1 MKGFN
6 WRRTTA
12 RPRPT
17 MFTKMRKVAILPTL
31 CTLANGVCG
40 VTAIMFI
47 THIGPAA
54 QLDHALAR
62 SAAGWLIFLA
72 MLFDVLDGYLARRA
86 NQASQFGAE
95 LDSLCDAVSFGATPA
110 IFLVQ
115 LGANVTIKPFGNVF
129 YVIALLYVCCAIL
142 RLARFNVTTTLDDK
156 SHRYFQGLP
165 SPAAAG
171 CIASL
176 IVLRYNLTD
185 LQWVSIETADLI
197 MAIASPLAGL
207 AVALLMVSRI
217 QYVHMANRVLLRRK
231 NFNKVVQAVF
241 VVMLVIMFR
250 ELALGLCF
258 WGYALYGPARYLW
271 TRWNR
276 PSTPPAPVT
285 VDTQPST
292 N

>member
-1 MKGFN
+1 
-6 WRRTTA
+6 
-12 RPRPT
+12 
-17 MFTKMRKVAILPTL
+17 MFTRMRKVAILPTL

-47 THIGPAA
+47 THIGPATTVEPN
-54 QLDHALAR
+54 LAR
-62 SAAGWLIFLA
+62 SVAGWLIFLA
-72 MLFDVLDGYLARRA
+72 MIFDVLDGYLARRA
-86 NQASQFGAE
+86 KQASQFGAE
-95 LDSLCDAVSFGATPA
+95 LDSLCDAISFGATPA

-115 LGANVTIKPFGNVF
+115 LGATVQFKPIRDLF

-142 RLARFNVTTTLDDK
+142 RLARFNVTTTLDNK

-176 IVLRYNLTD
+176 LVLRYNFTD
-185 LQWVSIETADLI
+185 LNWVNVETADII
-197 MAIASPLAGL
+197 MAIASPIAGL

-250 ELALGLCF
+250 ELALGFCF
-258 WGYALYGPARYLW
+258 WGYALYGPGRYLW
-271 TRWNR
+271 TRWQR
-276 PSTPPAPVT
+276 TALPSSAPI
-285 VDTQPST
+285 VDTEPST

>member
-1 MKGFN
+1 
-6 WRRTTA
+6 
-12 RPRPT
+12 
-17 MFTKMRKVAILPTL
+17 MFTRMRKVAILPTL

-47 THIGPAA
+47 THIGPATTVEP
-54 QLDHALAR
+54 ALAR

-86 NQASQFGAE
+86 KQASQFGAE
-95 LDSLCDAVSFGATPA
+95 LDSLCDAISFGATPA

-115 LGANVTIKPFGNVF
+115 LGANVQFKLIPHLF
-129 YVIALLYVCCAIL
+129 YVIALLYACCAIL

-176 IVLRYNLTD
+176 LVLRYNFTD
-185 LQWVSIETADLI
+185 LQWISLETADTI
-197 MAIASPLAGL
+197 MAIASPIAGL

-258 WGYALYGPARYLW
+258 WGYALYGPGRYLW
-271 TRWNR
+271 TRWQR
-276 PSTPPAPVT
+276 TALPPPAPV

>member
-1 MKGFN
+1 
-6 WRRTTA
+6 
-12 RPRPT
+12 

-40 VTAIMFI
+40 VVAIMFI
-47 THIGPAA
+47 THIGPATTVEP
-54 QLDHALAR
+54 ALAR
-62 SAAGWLIFLA
+62 YTAGWLIFLA

-86 NQASQFGAE
+86 KQASQFGAE
-95 LDSLCDAVSFGATPA
+95 LDSLCDAISFGATPA

-115 LGANVTIKPFGNVF
+115 LGANVEIKPIRDLF
-129 YVIALLYVCCAIL
+129 YVIGLLYVCCAIL

-176 IVLRYNLTD
+176 IVLRYNITG
-185 LQWVSIETADLI
+185 LQWVSVETADLI

-207 AVALLMVSRI
+207 AVAMLMVSRI

-231 NFNKVVQAVF
+231 NFNKIVQAVL
-241 VVMLVIMFR
+241 VVMLIIMFK

-258 WGYALYGPARYLW
+258 WGYALYGPGRYLLV
-271 TRWNR
+271 RWNR
-276 PSTPPAPVT
+276 ANVPVPATPPV

>member
-1 MKGFN
+1 
-6 WRRTTA
+6 
-12 RPRPT
+12 
-17 MFTKMRKVAILPTL
+17 MFSRMRKVAILPTL

-47 THIGPAA
+47 THIGPARNV
-54 QLDHALAR
+54 DDALAR
-62 SAAGWLIFLA
+62 CIAGWLIFLA

-86 NQASQFGAE
+86 KQASQFGAE
-95 LDSLCDAVSFGATPA
+95 LDSLCDAISFGATPA

-115 LGANVTIKPFGNVF
+115 LGANVEIKLVPHLY
-129 YVIALLYVCCAIL
+129 YVVALLYVCCAIL

-156 SHRYFQGLP
+156 SHRFFQGLP

-176 IVLRYNLTD
+176 LVLRYNLTD
-185 LQWVSIETADLI
+185 LKWVSVEMADSI
-197 MAIASPLAGL
+197 MAFASPLAGL

-241 VVMLVIMFR
+241 VIMLVIMFR
-250 ELALGLCF
+250 ELAIGLCF

-271 TRWNR
+271 ARWNR
-276 PSTPPAPVT
+276 TATSLAPVIVT
-285 VDTQPST
+285 EPST

>member
-1 MKGFN
+1 
-6 WRRTTA
+6 
-12 RPRPT
+12 

-47 THIGPAA
+47 TNIGPATSM
-54 QLDHALAR
+54 DPALAR
-62 SAAGWLIFLA
+62 CAAGWLIFLA

-86 NQASQFGAE
+86 KQASQFGAE

-115 LGANVTIKPFGNVF
+115 LGAGVEIKLIRDLF

-142 RLARFNVTTTLDDK
+142 RLARFNVTTTIDNK
-156 SHRYFQGLP
+156 SHQYFQGLP

-176 IVLRYNLTD
+176 IILRYNITG
-185 LQWVSIETADLI
+185 LQWVSVETADLI

-217 QYVHMANRVLLRRK
+217 QYIHMANRVLLRRK
-231 NFNKVVQAVF
+231 NFSKVVQTVII
-241 VVMLVIMFR
+241 VMLVIMFK
-250 ELALGLCF
+250 ELAFGICF
-258 WGYALYGPARYLW
+258 WGYALYGPARYLF
-271 TRWNR
+271 TRWQR
-276 PSTPPAPVT
+276 TALPPPAPV
-285 VDTQPST
+285 VDTQPSA

>member
-1 MKGFN
+1 
-6 WRRTTA
+6 
-12 RPRPT
+12 
-17 MFTKMRKVAILPTL
+17 MFTKMQKVAILPTL
-31 CTLANGVCG
+31 CTLANGMCG
-40 VTAIMFI
+40 VTAIMFM
-47 THIGPAA
+47 TNIGPATGMEPVM
-54 QLDHALAR
+54 AR
-62 SAAGWLIFLA
+62 AIAGWLLFLA

-95 LDSLCDAVSFGATPA
+95 LDSLCDAVSFGAAPA

-115 LGANVTIKPFGNVF
+115 LGSIVAFQPIKNLI
-129 YVIALLYVCCAIL
+129 YVIALLYVSCAIL

-176 IVLRYNLTD
+176 VVLRYNLTD
-185 LQWVSIETADLI
+185 LKWVSIETADLI
-197 MAIASPLAGL
+197 MAIASPMAGL

-231 NFNKVVQAVF
+231 NFGKVVQAVI
-241 VVMLVIMFR
+241 VVMLVIAFR

-258 WGYALYGPARYLW
+258 WGYALYGPVRYLW

-276 PSTPPAPVT
+276 TAQPPPPPATTAPAEVE
-285 VDTQPST
+285 PSV